1 MNSYTKHCVVEQ
13 KCLKLKTSRR
23 HFSKLKQMEQSL
35 VRNFSLWA
43 IESKLWQ
50 CYIARVWMIGIVF
63 RDELHPLNLFSQNNW
78 LFTLTK

>member
-1 MNSYTKHCVVEQ
+1 
-13 KCLKLKTSRR
+13 
-23 HFSKLKQMEQSL
+23 MEQSL